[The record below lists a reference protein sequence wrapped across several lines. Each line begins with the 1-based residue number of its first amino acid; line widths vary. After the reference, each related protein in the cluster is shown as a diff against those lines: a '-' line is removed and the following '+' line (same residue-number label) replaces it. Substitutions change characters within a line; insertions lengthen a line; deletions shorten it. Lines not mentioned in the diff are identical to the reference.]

1 MKITSAKLKS
11 KIFHKQSDFQ
21 KIEVYETENVGKSLF
36 LDDIEQFSEADEIE
50 YHSTMTKV
58 PFSIHKKANNILI
71 IGGGDG
77 AIARECLKYHC
88 VKSIDLCEID
98 KDVVSTCKEYF
109 PQMSCSFSHEK
120 MNIIHEDAKKFVKRN
135 KTKYDII
142 LVDSTDPINAA
153 VPLFKKDFYRDLNK
167 MLKPNGLL
175 VCQMESA
182 AFNAS
187 ISSEVFE
194 SFYEIFN
201 FINFF
206 FCQYERLTKIDPTL
220 FSICSQKNESI
231 PKKISNFFTLDNK
244 HYKVINDFKSK
255 LKVLGKMLDKQ
266 KKRK

>member
-1 MKITSAKLKS
+1 MKLTSAKLKGR
-11 KIFHKQSDFQ
+11 IFHKKSKFQ
-21 KIEVYETENVGKSLF
+21 KIEVYETESFGKSLF
-36 LDDIEQFSEADEIE
+36 LDDIEQFSEYDEIE
-50 YHSTMTKV
+50 YHGTMTKV

-120 MNIIHEDAKKFVKRN
+120 MNIIYEDAKKFVKGN

-142 LVDSTDPINAA
+142 LVDSTDPINTA
-153 VPLFKKDFYRDLNK
+153 VPLFKKDFYEDISK

-175 VCQMESA
+175 VCQMQSA
-182 AFNAS
+182 AFNSA
-187 ISSEVFE
+187 INEEVFG

-206 FCQYERLTKIDPTL
+206 FCKYERLTEVDPTL
-220 FSICSQKNESI
+220 FSICSQKNETI
-231 PKKISNFFTLDNK
+231 PQKISKVFLLNDNFYKKINE
-244 HYKVINDFKSK
+244 FKSK
-255 LKVLGKMLDKQ
+255 LKVLGKLLDKQ